1 MIFLGGIEDAAND
14 VANFFKD
21 DFAGGIADAAED
33 VGDWFADD
41 FADFWTDDV
50 GGAFEDFGNAIGGIF
65 GKKYFFCDAFK
76 SQFNDELCFYTQ
88 SLDIS
93 PTLRIAKIN
102 LMIL

>member
-14 VANFFKD
+14 VADFLKD

-65 GKKYFFCDAFK
+65 GK
-76 SQFNDELCFYTQ
+76 S
-88 SLDIS
+88 
-93 PTLRIAKIN
+93 
-102 LMIL
+102 M